1 MVSPAAALSVLL
13 EKCKN
18 VEVNVQQE
26 DQQRSI
32 PLLLHLTSQSD
43 KNGSTPLHFAAS
55 LKTSIE
61 GFTSRLCEHFRP
73 KQSPTTLLLGL
84 NESAIYQPDNRGSY
98 PIHVAASNGTLKAVI
113 TLLGRS
119 PGCIALRNM
128 QGKTFLHVAV
138 EKKRHSIVAFVCK
151 RPELASVLNVQDNQG
166 DTALH
171 LAVKAGLVSIF
182 NLLFRN
188 REVSL
193 NLPNKDGLTPRDLS
207 WIMIPARFYYK
218 KVVIVFFFWLLC
230 QFILATY
237 MKLSDSVPTIYDTL
251 TCRIHEV

>member
-98 PIHVAASNGTLKAVI
+98 PIHVAASNGILKVVI
-113 TLLGRS
+113 TLLKRYPDCATLRDIQGR
-119 PGCIALRNM
+119 
-128 QGKTFLHVAV
+128 TFFHVAV
-138 EKKRHSIVAFVCK
+138 EKKRRNIVAYVCE
-151 RPELASVLNVQDNQG
+151 RPGFSPILNMQDSHG

-171 LAVKAGLVSIF
+171 LAVKAGVFSIF
-182 NLLFRN
+182 SSLFRN
-188 REVSL
+188 RQVCL
-193 NLPNKDGLTPRDLS
+193 NLSNEDGLTPRDLS
-207 WIMIPARFYYK
+207 WIMIPARLYSK
-218 KVVIVFFFWLLC
+218 KVIVLC
-230 QFILATY
+230 LF
-237 MKLSDSVPTIYDTL
+237 
-251 TCRIHEV
+251 